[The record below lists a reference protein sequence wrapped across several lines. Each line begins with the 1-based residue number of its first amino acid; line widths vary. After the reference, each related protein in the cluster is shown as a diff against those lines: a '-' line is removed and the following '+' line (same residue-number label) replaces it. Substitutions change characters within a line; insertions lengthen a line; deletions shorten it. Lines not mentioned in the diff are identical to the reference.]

1 MADTARTLMRAVPA
15 VTPETDVATAIRLMR
30 LLGVRHLPV
39 VERRHC
45 VGLLGEHELAG
56 ATGPD
61 DLVGLVCRRPAPCVS
76 PDADRRHIDEQLRH
90 DHTDALGVVD
100 GVQLLG
106 LLEGD
111 QL

>member
-1 MADTARTLMRAVPA
+1 MADTARTLMRRVPA
-15 VTPETDVATAIRLMR
+15 VAPETEVAEAIRLMR
-30 LLGVRHLPV
+30 RLRLHHLPV
-39 VERRHC
+39 VEQRHC
-45 VGLLGEHELAG
+45 VGLVGEQELAD

-61 DLVGLVCRRPAPCVS
+61 DLVGLLCRRPAPCVP
-76 PDADRRHIDEQLRH
+76 PDADRRHIDEQLRR

-100 GVQLLG
+100 GVHLVG